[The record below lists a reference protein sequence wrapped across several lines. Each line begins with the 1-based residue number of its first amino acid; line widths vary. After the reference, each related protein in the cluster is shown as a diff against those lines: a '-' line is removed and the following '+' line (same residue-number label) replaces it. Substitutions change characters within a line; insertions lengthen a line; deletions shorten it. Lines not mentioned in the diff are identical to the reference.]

1 MRIKALC
8 YTFICLIFCFF
19 LSIVNPAK
27 ALDLS
32 PQAQISLIT
41 VSPGEELYS
50 MYGHSAIRVYDPAL
64 ALDIVFNYGTFDFNT
79 PNFYVKFIR
88 GKLPYQLS
96 MNYYEN
102 LKQGAIQE
110 NRSVYEQVFNL
121 SSAEKQK
128 VFALLETNYLPQNR
142 AYFYDFFY
150 DNCATRIR
158 DVFMN
163 GIGNNLDFKHKP
175 QPEAPTFR
183 QLVDIYQRP
192 HPWVDLGIDLL
203 MGLPADKLATPL
215 QQMFLPDFL
224 MEGFQ
229 PAQVSSFV
237 RPVQANNQAG
247 NPAGARPLVN
257 QVQQVYKATAPP
269 AIPTKFTPNIFF
281 WILCTIVAF
290 ITFWQIRNKTA
301 SYSLDVLLFSLAGL
315 LGILLTFLWFGTDHQ
330 TFGNNLNILWAFP
343 LHLPLAFMLLRRQ
356 LSPFVK
362 NYFLVFSIL
371 LVLIA
376 LIWKIF
382 PQDFHP
388 AVLPIVIMLALRAW
402 YIAKAAPKLRKGAN
416 PYK

>member
-8 YTFICLIFCFF
+8 YTFICLTFCFF
-19 LSIVNPAK
+19 LSLLHPAK

-50 MYGHSAIRVYDPAL
+50 MYGHSAIRIYDPTM

-79 PNFYVKFIR
+79 SNFYVKFIR
-88 GKLPYQLS
+88 GKLPYNLS

-110 NRSVYEQVFNL
+110 NRSVYEQVFDL
-121 SSAEKQK
+121 SPTEKQR

-163 GIGNNLDFKHKP
+163 GIGNNLNFKHKP

-224 MEGFQ
+224 MEGFA
-229 PAQVSSFV
+229 PAQVTALIK
-237 RPVQANNQAG
+237 PAQAG
-247 NPAGARPLVN
+247 GQAAAGRPLVSR
-257 QVQQVYKATAPP
+257 VQQVYKAP
-269 AIPTKFTPNIFF
+269 ASSATPTKFTPTIFF
-281 WILCTIVAF
+281 WILCAMVAV
-290 ITFWQIRNKTA
+290 ITFLQIRKKVA
-301 SYSLDVLLFSLAGL
+301 RHGIDVLLFGLAGL

-330 TFGNNLNILWAFP
+330 TFGNNLNLLWAFP
-343 LHLPLAFMLLRRQ
+343 LHLPLAFMLLGRQ

-362 NYFLVFSIL
+362 NYFLVFSVL

>member
-1 MRIKALC
+1 MRIKAFS
-8 YTFICLIFCFF
+8 YTLIWLTLCFF
-19 LSIVNPAK
+19 SGPVNPAK

-41 VSPGEELYS
+41 VSPGAELYS
-50 MYGHSAIRVYDPAL
+50 MYGHSAIRVLDPAL
-64 ALDIVFNYGTFDFNT
+64 TLDIVFNYGTFDFNT

-102 LKQGAIQE
+102 LKQGAIRE
-110 NRSVYEQVFNL
+110 NRSVYEQVLNL
-121 SSAEKQK
+121 NPDEKQR
-128 VFALLETNYLPQNR
+128 VFNFLENNYLPQNR

-158 DVFMN
+158 DAFTTGMQK
-163 GIGNNLDFKHKP
+163 NLDFNYKP
-175 QPEAPTFR
+175 QPELLTFR
-183 QLVDIYQRP
+183 QMVGIYQQP
-192 HPWVDLGIDLL
+192 HPWVDLGVDLL
-203 MGLPADKLATPL
+203 MGLPADKKATPL

-224 MEGFQ
+224 MAGFAPARVGTPAKPVLASQ
-229 PAQVSSFV
+229 GGTSPTGTRPFVAQV
-237 RPVQANNQAG
+237 R
-247 NPAGARPLVN
+247 
-257 QVQQVYKATAPP
+257 QVYKATAPP
-269 AIPTKFTPNIFF
+269 AIPTAITPQVVF
-281 WILCTIVAF
+281 WILCVAVAV
-290 ITFWQIRNKTA
+290 ITFIQVKKRVA
-301 SYSLDVLLFSLAGL
+301 SHGLDIWLFGLTGL

-330 TFGNNLNILWAFP
+330 TFGNNLNVLWAFP
-343 LHLPLAFMLLRRQ
+343 LHLPLAFMLLGRQ

-362 NYFLVFSIL
+362 NYFLVFS
-371 LVLIA
+371 VLMIIIV

-388 AVLPIVIMLALRAW
+388 AVLPIIIMLALRAW

>member
-1 MRIKALC
+1 MHIKAFC
-8 YTFICLIFCFF
+8 YTLTWLILCFF
-19 LSIVNPAK
+19 SGLVNPAK

-50 MYGHSAIRVYDPAL
+50 MYGHSAIRVYDPAQ

-96 MNYYEN
+96 INYYEN
-102 LKQGAIQE
+102 LKQGAIRE
-110 NRSVYEQVFNL
+110 NRSVYEQVFSLNP
-121 SSAEKQK
+121 AEKQK
-128 VFALLETNYLPQNR
+128 VFNFLENNYLPQNR

-158 DVFMN
+158 DVFMT
-163 GIGNNLDFKHKP
+163 GLGNNLDFKHKP

-224 MEGFQ
+224 MEGFAPAQVTSLFQ
-229 PAQVSSFV
+229 PAQ
-237 RPVQANNQAG
+237 AG
-247 NPAGARPLVN
+247 GQTGARPLVS
-257 QVQQVYKATAPP
+257 QVKQVYKATAPP
-269 AIPTKFTPNIFF
+269 AVPTKFTPTIFF
-281 WILCTIVAF
+281 WILCAIIAL
-290 ITFWQIRNKTA
+290 ITFWKIRRKVA
-301 SYSLDVLLFSLAGL
+301 SHGIDVLLFGLAGL

-330 TFGNNLNILWAFP
+330 TFGNNLNVLWAFP

-362 NYFLVFSIL
+362 NYYLVFSVL
-371 LVLIA
+371 LVIIA

-402 YIAKAAPKLRKGAN
+402 YIAKAAPKLRKGIN
-416 PYK
+416 PYR